1 MQNLDSLALGKTY
14 DRPYLARLW
23 GYDSFNAISRGVF
36 TPRNE
41 SVVIF
46 FITKEKQESLT
57 QYEDHIENDLLFW
70 EGEKRHG
77 NDERISGGRDRIYVF
92 YRERHHQDF
101 TFEGRAALK
110 SYRLYSDRPSKFC
123 FRLVDQAKDDADIVA
138 EAIRGYAPES
148 TERSAL
154 IASRVGQGHFR
165 EESLRIW
172 QRCCVSGF
180 TKQCILI
187 ASHIKPWR
195 SADNRER
202 LDGYNSLLLA
212 PTYDKLF
219 DKGYIGFDDNGLIL
233 ISGKISRD
241 DIARTGLDENSRL
254 VKTPEPT
261 MEYLRY
267 HRQYVFD
274 LIES

>member
-1 MQNLDSLALGKTY
+1 MLKLDSLALGKKY

-23 GYDSFNAISRGVF
+23 DYDSYNAISRGVF
-36 TPRNE
+36 TPRGE
-41 SVVIF
+41 SVVIL

-57 QYEDHIENDLLFW
+57 QYEDHIDNGVLFW
-70 EGEKRHG
+70 EGERGHG

-92 YRERHHQDF
+92 YRDRHHQDF
-101 TFEGRAALK
+101 TFEGRAVLK

-123 FRLVDQAKDDADIVA
+123 FQLVDQIKDDKDIVA
-138 EAIRGYAPES
+138 EATRGYAPES
-148 TERSAL
+148 TERSAI
-154 IASRVGQGHFR
+154 IASRVGQGRFR

-212 PTYDKLF
+212 PTYDRLF
-219 DKGYIGFDDNGLIL
+219 DKGYIGFDDNGLIM
-233 ISGKISRD
+233 ISDKIGRD
-241 DIARTGLDENSRL
+241 DIARAGLDENSRL
-254 VKTPEPT
+254 AKTPEPT